1 MLQSNKYLK
10 KMQISLF
17 LLTNMYISNIIHRK
31 SLADMQVIV
40 MLCC

>member
-1 MLQSNKYLK
+1 
-10 KMQISLF
+10 
-17 LLTNMYISNIIHRK
+17 MYISNIIHRK